1 MKKNLTLSFVLFII
15 SIGTSQVIKLN
26 GEVSAENNL
35 VKNLADPV
43 DDQDAVTKAFLQA
56 KIDELTLRIE
66 NLEKGILPD
75 SPIVFSLSV
84 DRVTGYSTLGNYVT
98 AYAIN
103 GNIIGSAE
111 VQTENNINYV
121 ILDDFTDDVPTGTN
135 YQELMYYDTY
145 SDAGSIDG
153 SRFEINR
160 LTTDFTVGGILF
172 YGTLELNSQSDANV
186 FRLTDSSGLPFKFN
200 SFRLDYLEEYGA
212 YFQEFIGSADPG
224 KTVEIYIGDNLF
236 SSTVADENGEWKIP
250 FDTDNDGNSDV
261 PEGCNSISISGG
273 EHYGPSLKVTF
284 SNGYKEIY
292 RSLPEG
298 ICHFDIDGYTRISFP
313 GYNVGGTKSFSQGMV
328 DWVDFESHYTKAKII
343 DINLDQL
350 ESNFDISF
358 NPPQIIGNS
367 ILLSSTDQYGTES
380 ERIGITIE

>member
-1 MKKNLTLSFVLFII
+1 MKKRFLTLSFVLFII
-15 SIGTSQVIKLN
+15 PIGTSQVIKLN

-66 NLEKGILPD
+66 NLENGILPD

-84 DRVTGYSTLGNYVT
+84 DRVTGYSTLGNNVT

-111 VQTENNINYV
+111 VQTENNSNYV
-121 ILDDFTDDVPTGTN
+121 ILDDFTDRVPTGTN
-135 YQELMYYDTY
+135 YQNLMYYDTY

-160 LTTDFTVGGILF
+160 LTTDYTVGGILF

-200 SFRLDYLEEYGA
+200 SFLLDNLEEYGA

-261 PEGCNSISISGG
+261 PEGFNSISISGG

-292 RSLPEG
+292 RSSPDG
-298 ICHFDIDGYTRISFP
+298 IYSSNGYTQIQFY
-313 GYNVGGTKSFSQGMV
+313 GGFFGGTKSFSQGMV
-328 DWVDFESHYTKAKII
+328 DWVDFESHYTKAKIT

-380 ERIGITIE
+380 ERIGVTIE

>member
-1 MKKNLTLSFVLFII
+1 MKKRFLTLSFVLFII
-15 SIGTSQVIKLN
+15 PIGTSQVIKLN

-66 NLEKGILPD
+66 NLENGILPD
-75 SPIVFSLSV
+75 SPIIFSLSV
-84 DRVTGYSTLGNYVT
+84 DRVTGYSTLGNNVT

-111 VQTENNINYV
+111 VQTENNSNYV
-121 ILDDFTDDVPTGTN
+121 ILDDFTDRVPTGTN
-135 YQELMYYDTY
+135 YQNLMYYDTY

-160 LTTDFTVGGILF
+160 LTTDYTVGGILF

-186 FRLTDSSGLPFKFN
+186 FRLTDSRGLPFKFN
-200 SFRLDYLEEYGA
+200 SFLLDNLEEYGA

-250 FDTDNDGNSDV
+250 FDSDNDGNSDV
-261 PEGCNSISISGG
+261 PEGFNSISISGG

-292 RSLPEG
+292 RSSPDG
-298 ICHFDIDGYTRISFP
+298 IYSSDGYTQIQFY
-313 GYNVGGTKSFSQGMV
+313 GGFFGGTKSFSQGMV
-328 DWVDFESHYTKAKII
+328 DWVDFESHYTKAKIT

-380 ERIGITIE
+380 ERIGVTIE